1 MVPGPRWTHIAL
13 PVNDVDV
20 SAEWYGRFTPLEVVD
35 NRRDTDGNAVWL
47 ADRSS
52 RESPF
57 VLVLVATDADAGHVR
72 ATLAPFAHLGF
83 ELPSV
88 EAVTQIAERGVLEGC
103 LAWEPQRLPAP
114 VGYICALRDPDGN
127 IVEFSFDQGVYAKV
141 REHWSTPAGAA
152 SGEAAGD
159 GEGSP
164 A

>member
-20 SAEWYGRFTPLEVVD
+20 SAAWYARFTPLEVVD
-35 NRRDTDGNAVWL
+35 SRRDSEGNAVWL

-57 VLVLVATDADAGHVR
+57 VLVLVAMDADVGHVR
-72 ATLAPFAHLGF
+72 PTLTPFAHLGF

-88 EAVTQIAERGVLEGC
+88 EAVTEIADRGARDGC
-103 LAWEPQRLPAP
+103 LAWQPQHLPAP

-127 IVEFSFDQGVYAKV
+127 LVEFSFDQGVYAKV
-141 REHWSTPAGAA
+141 REHWSTAADAPSGTAAGA
-152 SGEAAGD
+152 
-159 GEGSP
+159 GEGTP